1 MQKIKFFQS
10 FDIYFNL
17 YLNYILLPYTQLEYY
32 LIHFDTIYDYIITK
46 IDKTYIIFLG
56 YNTISYDL
64 RVLHTSSMMSRHQRV
79 SQV

>member
-46 IDKTYIIFLG
+46 IDKTYILFFWL
-56 YNTISYDL
+56 
-64 RVLHTSSMMSRHQRV
+64 
-79 SQV
+79 